1 MVQQK
6 KYNNYQE
13 KVVIVVFLP
22 EFYLH
27 LVQEVI
33 EESNLKDLLFHLM
46 IDNTGSLFF
55 LLTFLFG
62 VQLFRI
68 RNLLIRL
75 IQIHV
80 T

>member
-46 IDNTGSLFF
+46 IDNTGYGRHFWLCWLFTLPGCVLLSLA
-55 LLTFLFG
+55 L
-62 VQLFRI
+62 
-68 RNLLIRL
+68 
-75 IQIHV
+75 
-80 T
+80 